1 MTKNM
6 SLKKYC
12 LITFLILGGAA
23 VFLLSNFSQGYDTGW
38 THPTLAEKSARL
50 FNQFGG
56 GNLSEADIRQ
66 IVQGAVNEDTP
77 PRWVNHFYD
86 PTTGQ
91 GWTGERMGDRILSSR
106 TVLGGS

>member
-1 MTKNM
+1 MTKRIGK
-6 SLKKYC
+6 LL
-12 LITFLILGGAA
+12 LITFLILGGTA
-23 VFLLSNFSQGYDTGW
+23 VFLLASFSQGYNTGW
-38 THPTLAEKSARL
+38 THPTLAEKSARI
-50 FNQFGG
+50 FNQYGA